1 MIKSSGTDYPL
12 HGMIDMPE
20 RIMTL
25 EKRVSALEA
34 EQMDDIDLLNQITDL
49 KRCISYLA
57 EYVAQLKGISV
68 SEVIGDIGV
77 LR

>member
-1 MIKSSGTDYPL
+1 
-12 HGMIDMPE
+12 MPE

-25 EKRVSALEA
+25 EKRVSVLEA
-34 EQMDDIDLLNQITDL
+34 EQMDDIDLLKQITDL

-57 EYVAQLKGISV
+57 EYVARHEGCSV
-68 SEVIGDIGV
+68 AELIVDIGV

>member
-1 MIKSSGTDYPL
+1 
-12 HGMIDMPE
+12 MPE

-34 EQMDDIDLLNQITDL
+34 QEIDDIDLLKQITDL

-57 EYVAQLKGISV
+57 EYVAQLKGLSV

>member
-1 MIKSSGTDYPL
+1 
-12 HGMIDMPE
+12 MPE
-20 RIMTL
+20 RILKL
-25 EKRVSALEA
+25 EKRVAALEA
-34 EQMDDIDLLNQITDL
+34 NQEYDLDLLRQITDL

-57 EYVAQLKGISV
+57 EYVAQLKGLSV

>member
-1 MIKSSGTDYPL
+1 
-12 HGMIDMPE
+12 MIDMPE

-25 EKRVSALEA
+25 EKRVSVLEA
-34 EQMDDIDLLNQITDL
+34 EQMDDIDLLKQITDL

-57 EYVAQLKGISV
+57 EYVARHEGCSV
-68 SEVIGDIGV
+68 AELIVDIGV